1 MPRPTTKSDLLFAAK
16 QNYEKLNVE
25 FWKKHQ
31 KASLEE
37 VTEMLQRSH
46 NDVLALIEGFS
57 DKELF
62 TKGVYKWTA
71 GSTLG
76 AYFISS
82 TASHY
87 DWAIKKLRAH
97 QRKCKVK
104 EAL

>member
-62 TKGVYKWTA
+62 TKGVYRSEEHT
-71 GSTLG
+71 SELQ
-76 AYFISS
+76 S
-82 TASHY
+82 
-87 DWAIKKLRAH
+87 R
-97 QRKCKVK
+97 
-104 EAL
+104 

>member
-1 MPRPTTKSDLLFAAK
+1 
-16 QNYEKLNVE
+16 
-25 FWKKHQ
+25 
-31 KASLEE
+31 
-37 VTEMLQRSH
+37 MLQRSH

-57 DKELF
+57 DEELF

>member
-1 MPRPTTKSDLLFAAK
+1 
-16 QNYEKLNVE
+16 
-25 FWKKHQ
+25 
-31 KASLEE
+31 
-37 VTEMLQRSH
+37 MLQRSH

-57 DKELF
+57 DKEL
-62 TKGVYKWTA
+62 VYKWTA

>member
-1 MPRPTTKSDLLFAAK
+1 MP
-16 QNYEKLNVE
+16 
-25 FWKKHQ
+25 
-31 KASLEE
+31 
-37 VTEMLQRSH
+37 QRSH

-57 DKELF
+57 DEELF
-62 TKGVYKWTA
+62 TKVAYRWTA

-104 EAL
+104 EALWH